1 MTQGNGASGASA
13 VAERHLDDELV
24 EQVFEASADA
34 LPTSRIRDAVE
45 MAIEIAE
52 IDQQGAR
59 AAIWELRGELETL
72 ARMEACLNMSP
83 ERATLAMGAALQL
96 AEAELASP
104 EPSLRRCTE
113 EALRWLEGRW

>member
-24 EQVFEASADA
+24 EQVFEASAGA
-34 LPTSRIRDAVE
+34 LPTSRVRDAVE

-52 IDQQGAR
+52 IDKPGAR

-72 ARMEACLNMSP
+72 RRMEACLNMSP